1 MSQRGVFFSRKWV
14 KFILPIAFFLGLI
27 ANFPAKV
34 AWGYVEKSL
43 KLPEELS
50 LVSIGGT
57 AWNGHSVLSISNK
70 DQLLQFKVDWQ
81 LGLPALLSHGRFFS
95 LALSHPGTKLELTAT
110 PNWRLTG
117 LKGQVS
123 GHIHPLLLNPF
134 LKQNKAWI
142 SGTAS
147 VNRLGFSFVDGKPET
162 LSGAIVWQ
170 GGDTYFLP
178 PGGRSPQLIRY
189 PQLAIRVST
198 QSQTGDIHAT
208 VTRLGD
214 DGALVSGVLNQ
225 DGWLSVR
232 VNGRLKEAVPDL
244 PVPRKPA
251 DQALIKYKEKVF

>member
-1 MSQRGVFFSRKWV
+1 MSQRGVFFPGKWI
-14 KFILPIAFFLGLI
+14 KLILPIAFFLGLM

-34 AWGYVEKSL
+34 VWDYAETSL
-43 KLPEELS
+43 KLPRELS

-57 AWNGHSVLSISNK
+57 VWNGQSVLSVSSK
-70 DQLLQFKVDWQ
+70 DQLLQLKVHWQ
-81 LGLPALLSHGRFFS
+81 LGFPALLRHGHFFS
-95 LALSHPGTKLELTAT
+95 LVLSHPGTKLQLTAT
-110 PNWRLTG
+110 PTWNLTG
-117 LKGQVS
+117 LKGQAS

-147 VNRLGFSFVDGKPET
+147 VNRFRFSFADGKPEA
-162 LSGAIVWQ
+162 LSGTLVWQ

-198 QSQTGDIHAT
+198 QSQTGDIHAA

-214 DGALVSGVLNQ
+214 SGVLVAGTLKP
-225 DGWLSVR
+225 DGWLAVR

-244 PVPRKPA
+244 PVPRKAA
-251 DQALIKYKEKVF
+251 DQALVKYKEKVF